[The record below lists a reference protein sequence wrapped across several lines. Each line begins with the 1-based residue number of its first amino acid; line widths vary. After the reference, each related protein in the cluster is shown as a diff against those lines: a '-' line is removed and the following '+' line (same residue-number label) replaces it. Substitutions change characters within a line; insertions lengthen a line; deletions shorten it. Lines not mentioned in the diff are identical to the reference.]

1 MASPLYR
8 VLDAGTTASG
18 AVCDVGIGESS
29 FVDNPVSTV
38 NNSAEMPES
47 SAHAVDNLA
56 YNSTEMPESSAV
68 DYPANNSASVDV
80 DLEDN
85 VSVPALDEIGLEVN
99 ANVVNGYSYA
109 ARTAGLRESPRSF
122 SVHNNAANELPDRP
136 RSAFFT
142 PSRSTSAR
150 SVFDALRLAEIE
162 SQEVAC
168 MQRRMDGEVIITFKR
183 PSSKEKFLRLNALKI
198 GTDNYA
204 IHDFVSFVFDIPE
217 CIKHGPGVWKLN
229 NSLLSDEKFC
239 KLIRGTILEQLLII
253 FKLGGIS

>member
-38 NNSAEMPES
+38 NNSAEMS
-47 SAHAVDNLA
+47 
-56 YNSTEMPESSAV
+56 ESSAV
-68 DYPANNSASVDV
+68 DNPANNSASVDV

-85 VSVPALDEIGLEVN
+85 VSVPTLDEIGLEVN
-99 ANVVNGYSYA
+99 ANVVNGDSYA
-109 ARTAGLRESPRSF
+109 ARTTGLREPPRSF
-122 SVHNNAANELPDRP
+122 SVHNNAANELPYRP
-136 RSAFFT
+136 RSAFFS

-168 MQRRMDGEVIITFKR
+168 MQRRMNGEVIITFKR
-183 PSSKEKFLRLNALKI
+183 PSSKEIQKFLRLNALKI

-204 IHDFVSFVFDIPE
+204 IQDIDRP
-217 CIKHGPGVWKLN
+217 
-229 NSLLSDEKFC
+229 
-239 KLIRGTILEQLLII
+239 LIFLTI
-253 FKLGGIS
+253 